1 MFPVDRNCYSFP
13 SYILALTLFQCHLC
27 LLSHNLF
34 PYSSFPTFWAVLQ
47 PQLLVALISYFCI
60 MLYLCNYPILTVP
73 YTSPIL
79 CPHTITCQG
88 ENSLV
93 GGEEKKKKKCCVLH
107 VCAPFLPL
115 LTVAWIDSRGG
126 VLEEGLDPCSHDA
139 LTIFCCIPQ
148 CILNAWQA
156 IHLQRGPEA
165 SLLFLEVS
173 ALSGYFPVG
182 WTMTWGGKPV
192 GHGF

>member
-1 MFPVDRNCYSFP
+1 MQLSN
-13 SYILALTLFQCHLC
+13 SYCPLHSPHSLSPYYNLSRWK
-27 LLSHNLF
+27 LLGR
-34 PYSSFPTFWAVLQ
+34 W
-47 PQLLVALISYFCI
+47 
-60 MLYLCNYPILTVP
+60 
-73 YTSPIL
+73 
-79 CPHTITCQG
+79 
-88 ENSLV
+88 
-93 GGEEKKKKKCCVLH
+93 GGEEKKKKCCVLH

-126 VLEEGLDPCSHDA
+126 VLEEGLDPCSHNA

-192 GHGF
+192 GHGLWELSGREITSEVTLQ

>member
-1 MFPVDRNCYSFP
+1 MTTFAPSICSLLLLLTEIVTFP
-13 SYILALTLFQCHLC
+13 SYILALTLFRCHLC

-73 YTSPIL
+73 YTPPIL

-93 GGEEKKKKKCCVLH
+93 GGEEKKKKRNVVCCMFV
-107 VCAPFLPL
+107 PL
-115 LTVAWIDSRGG
+115 S
-126 VLEEGLDPCSHDA
+126 CH
-139 LTIFCCIPQ
+139 F
-148 CILNAWQA
+148 
-156 IHLQRGPEA
+156 
-165 SLLFLEVS
+165 SL
-173 ALSGYFPVG
+173 
-182 WTMTWGGKPV
+182 
-192 GHGF
+192 